1 MPLAKKMDGSQ
12 ENVNRII
19 TFGSMPSYR
28 EDKLQELQRRQ
39 QDTPPKLPVDSSQP
53 IGDLSTFIEL
63 SPDNLTR
70 VPEKGILK
78 HGRPDNWEDGDD
90 QGDENNVDSSS
101 DVERTLKNINGYHEE
116 ILEALHSASQRMGD
130 SKRSPSQ
137 ESHKSVVDMNYS
149 ALGSVKGRDD
159 QRDDDL
165 EEPMPVPIRIRNL
178 EDLLRQLEHH
188 PLQQQQQHMSP
199 ACSDEIRLSEPEAD
213 RHYLLGRQD
222 RSGSEGKVDP
232 GLQYLLGRLQAS
244 GASSAKRGHYS
255 LEEDDDVD
263 DQSGDDEGST
273 YSSHQLVRSAS
284 EEALP
289 VTSRRDYSYAR
300 KSKARRVPEPCDYAP
315 SPPPSED
322 SYANSSE
329 ENAFLPPPAPPSMRG
344 ARTAKVEP
352 ETLGPPSAVSTG
364 SLPSGAKRKGK
375 KKFPEYKMSSL
386 RNQRW

>member
-1 MPLAKKMDGSQ
+1 MQ
-12 ENVNRII
+12 E
-19 TFGSMPSYR
+19 M
-28 EDKLQELQRRQ
+28 QRRK
-39 QDTPPKLPVDSSQP
+39 QDTPPKIPVESSPPQVP
-53 IGDLSTFIEL
+53 GEVSTFIEL

-78 HGRPDNWEDGDD
+78 HGRPDSWEGDDD
-90 QGDENNVDSSS
+90 QGDDGQNDSSS

-116 ILEALHSASQRMGD
+116 ILEALHSASQRFGD
-130 SKRSPSQ
+130 SSKRSPSQ
-137 ESHKSVVDMNYS
+137 DSHKSVSDMNYS
-149 ALGSVKGRDD
+149 TLGSVKGRAEEQTDED
-159 QRDDDL
+159 ID
-165 EEPMPVPIRIRNL
+165 EPMPVPIRIRNL

-188 PLQQQQQHMSP
+188 PLQQQSQSNHMSP

-222 RSGSEGKVDP
+222 RSGSEGKADP

-244 GASSAKRGHYS
+244 GASSTKRGHYS
-255 LEEDDDVD
+255 MEEDDDD
-263 DQSGDDEGST
+263 DVEASGDDEGST

-289 VTSRRDYSYAR
+289 VTSKRDYSYAR
-300 KSKARRVPEPCDYAP
+300 KFNARRVPEACDYAP

-329 ENAFLPPPAPPSMRG
+329 ENAFLPPPAPTSMRG

-352 ETLGPPSAVSTG
+352 EPKGPPTAVSTG
-364 SLPSGAKRKGK
+364 SLPSAKRKAK
-375 KKFPEYKMSSL
+375 KKFPEYKVTRFL
-386 RNQRW
+386 HFTLQVFF

>member
-1 MPLAKKMDGSQ
+1 M
-12 ENVNRII
+12 
-19 TFGSMPSYR
+19 
-28 EDKLQELQRRQ
+28 QRRK
-39 QDTPPKLPVDSSQP
+39 QDTPPKLPVEVASPQVP
-53 IGDLSTFIEL
+53 GEISTFIEL

-70 VPEKGILK
+70 VTEKKGILK
-78 HGRPDNWEDGDD
+78 HGRTDSWEGDD
-90 QGDENNVDSSS
+90 DDQLDDNQNDSSS

-116 ILEALHSASQRMGD
+116 ILEALQSASQRMGE

-137 ESHKSVVDMNYS
+137 ESHKSIGDINYS
-149 ALGSVKGRDD
+149 TLGSVKGRDEEMNG
-159 QRDDDL
+159 DL
-165 EEPMPVPIRIRNL
+165 EEPMPIPIRIRNL

-188 PLQQQQQHMSP
+188 PLQQQQSHSNHMSP

-222 RSGSEGKVDP
+222 RSGSEGKADP

-244 GASSAKRGHYS
+244 GASSTKRGHYS
-255 LEEDDDVD
+255 MEEDDDD
-263 DQSGDDEGST
+263 DGDQSGDDEGST

-300 KSKARRVPEPCDYAP
+300 KFNARRVPEPCDYAP

-329 ENAFLPPPAPPSMRG
+329 ENAFLPPPAPISMRG

-352 ETLGPPSAVSTG
+352 EPKGPPTAVSTG
-364 SLPSGAKRKGK
+364 SLPSSKRKAK
-375 KKFPEYKMSSL
+375 KKYPEYKVSTFYYFPKFLAQNCYS
-386 RNQRW
+386 QAI

>member
-1 MPLAKKMDGSQ
+1 M
-12 ENVNRII
+12 
-19 TFGSMPSYR
+19 
-28 EDKLQELQRRQ
+28 QRRK
-39 QDTPPKLPVDSSQP
+39 QDTPPKLPVESLQQAP
-53 IGDLSTFIEL
+53 GEVSTFIEL

-78 HGRPDNWEDGDD
+78 HGRTDSWEGDD
-90 QGDENNVDSSS
+90 DQVDDNQNDSSS
-101 DVERTLKNINGYHEE
+101 DVERTLRNINGYHEE
-116 ILEALHSASQRMGD
+116 ILEALQSASQRMGD

-137 ESHKSVVDMNYS
+137 ESHKSVSDMNYS
-149 ALGSVKGRDD
+149 TLGSVKGREENV
-159 QRDDDL
+159 DDDL

-188 PLQQQQQHMSP
+188 PLQQTQSQSTHMSP

-222 RSGSEGKVDP
+222 RSGSEGKADP

-244 GASSAKRGHYS
+244 GASSTKRGHYS
-255 LEEDDDVD
+255 MEEDDDDD

-289 VTSRRDYSYAR
+289 VTSKRDYSYAR
-300 KSKARRVPEPCDYAP
+300 KFNARRVPEPCDYAP

-329 ENAFLPPPAPPSMRG
+329 ENAFLPPPVPASIRG

-352 ETLGPPSAVSTG
+352 EPKGPPTAVSTG
-364 SLPSGAKRKGK
+364 SLPSSKRKTK
-375 KKFPEYKMSSL
+375 KKFPEYKVSTFHYFFF
-386 RNQRW
+386 NVHEAGYT

>member
-1 MPLAKKMDGSQ
+1 MQ
-12 ENVNRII
+12 E
-19 TFGSMPSYR
+19 M
-28 EDKLQELQRRQ
+28 QRRK
-39 QDTPPKLPVDSSQP
+39 QDTPPKLPVESSQQIP
-53 IGDLSTFIEL
+53 GEVSTFIEL

-78 HGRPDNWEDGDD
+78 HGRTDSWEGDDD
-90 QGDENNVDSSS
+90 QGDDNQNDSSS

-137 ESHKSVVDMNYS
+137 ESHKSVSDMNYS
-149 ALGSVKGRDD
+149 TLGSVKGREEQADE
-159 QRDDDL
+159 DL

-188 PLQQQQQHMSP
+188 PLQQQQSQSNHMSP

-222 RSGSEGKVDP
+222 RSGSEGKADP

-244 GASSAKRGHYS
+244 GASSTKRGHYS
-255 LEEDDDVD
+255 MEEDDDD
-263 DQSGDDEGST
+263 DGDQSGDDEGST

-289 VTSRRDYSYAR
+289 VTNKRDYSYAR
-300 KSKARRVPEPCDYAP
+300 KFNARRVPEPCDYAP

-329 ENAFLPPPAPPSMRG
+329 ENAFLPPPAPVSMRG

-352 ETLGPPSAVSTG
+352 EPKGPPTAVSTG
-364 SLPSGAKRKGK
+364 SLPSSKRKTK
-375 KKFPEYKMSSL
+375 KKFPEYKVPIFNLFSMFV
-386 RNQRW
+386 